1 MARGPY
7 LPFDPEAFRS
17 RAVTLSEGSS
27 MACGPESR
35 VRSRLAAGETWIQ
48 TLGPSRESRS
58 LRAGTAARG
67 NQYGAPRDS
76 RSFISDSVRRGIPAP
91 ECAPLKFCIAA

>member
-35 VRSRLAAGETWIQ
+35 VRSRLAAGGEWIRTVSSAMPRNRQ
-48 TLGPSRESRS
+48 QRGRLH
-58 LRAGTAARG
+58 AAIER
-67 NQYGAPRDS
+67 
-76 RSFISDSVRRGIPAP
+76 
-91 ECAPLKFCIAA
+91 